1 MTTTDTDAKMTLD
14 EAKLYLQDK
23 TEFMKF
29 DEALA
34 IVKAAGENDFLAGLG
49 LTSDA
54 EVKRD
59 RQNRAAAYLPTART
73 SEDYEGLYKIGEA
86 LDSQEIM
93 IEADDAFQRYAEA
106 NHIEI
111 NKDDQVTM
119 NIRRMDHDAKG
130 LIEELKQDSST
141 KQLRDSIN
149 IVDEE
154 NDFAP
159 VSDAEREKLFNGL
172 LESAKN
178 QVISDRAAEDDLFK
192 LSADK
197 RRQEIRDSI
206 KSTFQNKMLV
216 AIGASNDM
224 HLTEA
229 TKKKSF
235 SFQNYAKGVVRRL
248 AEITNSGKKADV
260 HKGQLINSMV
270 DTQLRMEER
279 AKLYRQLGMVNAANA
294 IEKQKT
300 GFVSKMKGWFGK
312 AYEMRH
318 AVADNMKNN
327 KYKYIAMGLA
337 GVGVA
342 LTTPHVSA
350 GKAAV
355 IAAGYAAFIG
365 AGSVVW
371 PLIEKREAML
381 RQAKKDKNDELIAE
395 LNSQGKVKSLW
406 NIYKSMEGEEK
417 KRYLQRAAV
426 NTAAGVAGGL
436 LIGAAGFVGQEA
448 NMTTLVNAK
457 LGASTMRI
465 FGNLGVQYKFMRE
478 DDKQAEK
485 DQTEESRQK
494 AKMSKISFWLT
505 AATAGVSEIIS
516 LAHAYLSGDEAPTT
530 SGGKAQGALD
540 QQPGKGG
547 KGAEIL
553 EQKPAAKAPTA
564 EELAAQKAAEEAAA
578 KAAEVQKFWEDYQ
591 VPTSFEDVTDSDV
604 SKSDW
609 NFIQRNLVG
618 VYATTQGAEHFG
630 TTAADSQA
638 TFDEALRNVA
648 TYMHEHPEAGEGKSP
663 LKVLSEVL
671 RRHALSVQAHPDGDG
686 HLVAKFDGAWHYGDK
701 SLDQNMNAWMAIICN
716 GYKADVPEGTDLN
729 APLANLQH
737 DLIEATR
744 NGNGNRVIGIKC
756 DQTAFARGRSGGA
769 VKIEQPAP
777 KPEPK
782 QVKLNDELR
791 NEDTSRQVNL
801 NEEVENQDVKRG
813 AVWEEERG
821 TTIDG
826 KNQHPNM
833 LRSGNHVKSQGIE
846 I

>member
-1 MTTTDTDAKMTLD
+1 MTTTNTDAKMTLD
-14 EAKLYLQDK
+14 EAKVYLQDK

-34 IVKAAGENDFLAGLG
+34 IVKAAGENDFLASLG
-49 LTSDA
+49 LTGDA
-54 EVKRD
+54 EVKTD
-59 RQNRAAAYLPTART
+59 RQNRAAAYLPTARI

-178 QVISDRAAEDDLFK
+178 QVISDRAAEDELFK

-235 SFQNYAKGVVRRL
+235 SFQNYAKGVIRRL

-327 KYKYIAMGLA
+327 KYKYITMGLA

-406 NIYKSMEGEEK
+406 NIFKSMEGEEK

-448 NMTTLVNAK
+448 NMATLVNAK

-465 FGNLGVQYKFMRE
+465 FGNLGVQSKFMVE
-478 DDKQAEK
+478 DHRQAKK

-494 AKMSKISFWLT
+494 SKMSKISFGVT
-505 AATAGVSEIIS
+505 AVAALISETIG
-516 LAHAYLSGDEAPTT
+516 LAHAYLSGDETPTT

-540 QQPGKGG
+540 QHQGKGG

-564 EELAAQKAAEEAAA
+564 EELAAQKAAEEATQQATLVSTEYAGTISQEHYNEMLRKITGIYKEHADWFGKQNSSPEEAMQKMYQNIENARKGGYFDGQSNEQVVYKFMKSIEQTEMAHKEGKFWVTTLDSNGLPMYYNNQEEMRALTRIIICGEKVDASAA
-578 KAAEVQKFWEDYQ
+578 KLNGVL
-591 VPTSFEDVTDSDV
+591 
-604 SKSDW
+604 
-609 NFIQRNLVG
+609 NLVDEKK
-618 VYATTQGAEHFG
+618 GA
-630 TTAADSQA
+630 
-638 TFDEALRNVA
+638 
-648 TYMHEHPEAGEGKSP
+648 YIGEGVDRGVTNNRYIGGTYKC
-663 LKVLSEVL
+663 
-671 RRHALSVQAHPDGDG
+671 PDGQG
-686 HLVAKFDGAWHYGDK
+686 NY
-701 SLDQNMNAWMAIICN
+701 QNAWE
-716 GYKADVPEGTDLN
+716 EGR
-729 APLANLQH
+729 P
-737 DLIEATR
+737 R
-744 NGNGNRVIGIKC
+744 
-756 DQTAFARGRSGGA
+756 
-769 VKIEQPAP
+769 AP
-777 KPEPK
+777 KTIHHEEPAPK

>member
-1 MTTTDTDAKMTLD
+1 
-14 EAKLYLQDK
+14 
-23 TEFMKF
+23 
-29 DEALA
+29 
-34 IVKAAGENDFLAGLG
+34 
-49 LTSDA
+49 
-54 EVKRD
+54 
-59 RQNRAAAYLPTART
+59 
-73 SEDYEGLYKIGEA
+73 
-86 LDSQEIM
+86 M

-130 LIEELKQDSST
+130 LIEELKQDSAT

-178 QVISDRAAEDDLFK
+178 QVISDRAAEDELFK

-235 SFQNYAKGVVRRL
+235 SFQNYARGVIRRL
-248 AEITNSGKKADV
+248 AEITNNGKKADV

-327 KYKYIAMGLA
+327 KYKYITMGLA

-342 LTTPHVSA
+342 VTTPHVSA

-395 LNSQGKVKSLW
+395 LNNQGKVKSLW

-448 NMTTLVNAK
+448 NMATLVNAK

-465 FGNLGVQYKFMRE
+465 FGNLGVQSKFMVE
-478 DDKQAEK
+478 DHRQAKK
-485 DQTEESRQK
+485 DQTEVLSVKPSVWLMLICRVMKRRQLRAEKRKERLISNTVKAARAARFWNRNLQLRHRLLKNWRHKKRPKKRLSKQLWFLPNMPALFLKNIIMRCWVKSPEFIRNMLIGLVNKIHLRKKLCRRCIKILKMLAKADILMVKVTSRL
-494 AKMSKISFWLT
+494 F
-505 AATAGVSEIIS
+505 IS
-516 LAHAYLSGDEAPTT
+516 L
-530 SGGKAQGALD
+530 
-540 QQPGKGG
+540 
-547 KGAEIL
+547 
-553 EQKPAAKAPTA
+553 
-564 EELAAQKAAEEAAA
+564 
-578 KAAEVQKFWEDYQ
+578 
-591 VPTSFEDVTDSDV
+591 
-604 SKSDW
+604 
-609 NFIQRNLVG
+609 
-618 VYATTQGAEHFG
+618 
-630 TTAADSQA
+630 
-638 TFDEALRNVA
+638 
-648 TYMHEHPEAGEGKSP
+648 
-663 LKVLSEVL
+663 
-671 RRHALSVQAHPDGDG
+671 
-686 HLVAKFDGAWHYGDK
+686 
-701 SLDQNMNAWMAIICN
+701 
-716 GYKADVPEGTDLN
+716 
-729 APLANLQH
+729 
-737 DLIEATR
+737 
-744 NGNGNRVIGIKC
+744 
-756 DQTAFARGRSGGA
+756 
-769 VKIEQPAP
+769 
-777 KPEPK
+777 
-782 QVKLNDELR
+782 
-791 NEDTSRQVNL
+791 
-801 NEEVENQDVKRG
+801 
-813 AVWEEERG
+813 
-821 TTIDG
+821 
-826 KNQHPNM
+826 
-833 LRSGNHVKSQGIE
+833 
-846 I
+846 